1 MKISNL
7 MNTAGLSILCVISAS
22 AFFSLSDLSV
32 KLLSGGYPLHEIIL
46 IRSVIALLV
55 SFIIFLPLDGGIS
68 ALKTKRP
75 LAHLI
80 RGFCLVLANIFF
92 LQVLHLYQ

>member
-32 KLLSGGYPLHEIIL
+32 KLLSGGYPLLIL
-46 IRSVIALLV
+46 MLRE
-55 SFIIFLPLDGGIS
+55 
-68 ALKTKRP
+68 
-75 LAHLI
+75 
-80 RGFCLVLANIFF
+80 
-92 LQVLHLYQ
+92 